1 VTHRR
6 HAVGTGR
13 DGPAARQLLWC
24 RAVPDEERISATRRI
39 AAPAATIFA
48 IITDPAGQVAIDGS
62 HMLVA
67 ARGATRLEAVG
78 DSFKVDMDRDALGD
92 LPLGQYQVLNTVTKI
107 EPDRLLEWNVGS
119 AERGPLGHVYGY
131 QLEPAGGDAT
141 DVTSYCDWSGISDA
155 LRERIPRW
163 PIVPKMALISTL
175 EKLDALATKSA

>member
-1 VTHRR
+1 
-6 HAVGTGR
+6 
-13 DGPAARQLLWC
+13 
-24 RAVPDEERISATRRI
+24 VPDEERISASRRI
-39 AAPAATIFA
+39 AAPAAAIFA
-48 IITDPAGQVAIDGS
+48 IVADPAGQVAIDGS

-67 ARGATRLEAVG
+67 APGAARLAAVG
-78 DSFKVDMDRDALGD
+78 DTFTMDMDREALGD

-131 QLEPAGGDAT
+131 ELEPVGPGET

-155 LRERIPRW
+155 VRERVARW

-175 EKLDALATKSA
+175 EKLDALATNPS

>member
-1 VTHRR
+1 MV
-6 HAVGTGR
+6 
-13 DGPAARQLLWC
+13 
-24 RAVPDEERISATRRI
+24 RAVPDDERISATRRI

-48 IITDPAGQVAIDGS
+48 IVTDPNGQVAIDGS

-67 ARGATRLEAVG
+67 APDAARLAAVG
-78 DSFKVDMDRDALGD
+78 DSFTIDMDREALGD
-92 LPLGQYQVLNTVTKI
+92 MPLGKYQVLNVVTKI

-131 QLEPAGGDAT
+131 VLEPAGDGET
-141 DVTSYCDWSGISDA
+141 DVTSYCDWSGISPE

-175 EKLDALATKSA
+175 EKLDALATAPT